1 MAITNGPMV
10 GKNLKVTWKGSGSHV
25 FVDGVE
31 SIGFARKGETKETT
45 CALTTQDLADKTYI
59 GTLRDGTASIKLKYV
74 NFGDTNGQLDMFNRV
89 GQTTPV
95 EVIYYMDAATKVTFD
110 AIVTDFAPD
119 EAIDGIASG
128 SISLQISGAITPA
141 AV

>member
-1 MAITNGPMV
+1 MAITDGPLV
-10 GKNLKVTWKGSGSHV
+10 GKTQKMTWKGTGSHV

-31 SIGFARKGETKETT
+31 SISFARKGDTKETT

-59 GTLRDGTASIKLKYV
+59 GTLRDGTASVKFKYV
-74 NFGDTNGQLDMFNRV
+74 NFGDASTDDMFDRV

-95 EVIYYMDAATKVTFD
+95 EVIFYLDTATMITFD
-110 AIVTDFAPD
+110 AIMTAFNVD

-128 SISLQISGAITPA
+128 SADLQISGAITPT

>member
-10 GKNLKVTWKGSGSHV
+10 GKAQKVTWKGTGSHV

-74 NFGDTNGQLDMFNRV
+74 NFGDATQDDMFDRV

-95 EVIYYMDAATKVTFD
+95 ETILYLDAATKVTFN
-110 AIVTDFAPD
+110 AIVTDFSVD
-119 EAIDGIASG
+119 DAIDGIASG

>member
-1 MAITNGPMV
+1 MAITNGPLV
-10 GKNLKVTWKGSGSHV
+10 GKTQKMTWKGTGSHV

-31 SIGFARKGETKETT
+31 SISFARKGETKETT

-59 GTLRDGTASIKLKYV
+59 GTLRDGTATVKLKYV
-74 NFGDTNGQLDMFNRV
+74 NFGDASQDDMFDRV

-95 EVIYYMDAATKVTFD
+95 ECIFYLDAATKITFD
-110 AIVTDFAPD
+110 AIVTDFSMD
-119 EAIDGIASG
+119 EPIDGIAGG
-128 SISLQISGAITPA
+128 SISLQISGAITPG